1 MSVAS
6 AANHMRAACAWSSA
20 CKLGSPIMTRT
31 PLPPTAPASDSS
43 RTLARPS
50 GCDHC
55 AAAPQSSIPALRE
68 NVSGSSLASQAAL
81 PRTAALLL
89 LATVFSSSK
98 KVLHASCA
106 YGKTRPRSAHFLFAL
121 QSGCATSL
129 AFQVG
134 SCQKLAASDARR
146 QDGVQISLTMNDAE
160 FRTNYEY
167 FDGAAYIEA
176 RFASGKVNYL
186 AISKSETY

>member
-1 MSVAS
+1 
-6 AANHMRAACAWSSA
+6 
-20 CKLGSPIMTRT
+20 
-31 PLPPTAPASDSS
+31 
-43 RTLARPS
+43 
-50 GCDHC
+50 
-55 AAAPQSSIPALRE
+55 
-68 NVSGSSLASQAAL
+68 QAAL
-81 PRTAALLL
+81 PRTAASLL

-146 QDGVQISLTMNDAE
+146 QDGVQISLTGFLSESDQ
-160 FRTNYEY
+160 
-167 FDGAAYIEA
+167 FDWNSWVPQKPSLLVADYGATRASHLQRVVETLSTLNESSCPPVRLLSA
-176 RFASGKVNYL
+176 RKGGLGMVGRVRGVWWDSSICSRY
-186 AISKSETY
+186 

>member
-1 MSVAS
+1 
-6 AANHMRAACAWSSA
+6 
-20 CKLGSPIMTRT
+20 TRT

-146 QDGVQISLTMNDAE
+146 QDGVQISLTQLLLE
-160 FRTNYEY
+160 VFLS
-167 FDGAAYIEA
+167 FLAAVRRYVLKEPILGWLGSTSKLVLA
-176 RFASGKVNYL
+176 YRGLPRLTSPHASKLWMGPINSVN
-186 AISKSETY
+186 